1 MRTTALKLNRWPT
14 LWLMRIMVLLFV
26 GGCAKSVVAESAPRF
41 EGEFIQGGLLIGRL
55 PETMMGAK
63 VTVMGR
69 PVLTNSDGVFVFGLG
84 RDEKGPAEITLA
96 LNEQTH
102 TFQYSVQQR
111 TYNIQQIEGVAQK
124 HVTPP
129 DEVLDRIRREG
140 IKVREA
146 RALED
151 PRGDFLQSFIWPL
164 SGPITGVYGSQR
176 VYNGIPKSPHYG
188 VDIAAP
194 TGTAVVAPADGLI
207 TLAEP
212 DLYYSGGTVILDH
225 GHGISS
231 TFIHLHKV
239 LVAVGASVKQGQVIA
254 EVGATGRATGPH
266 LDWRMN
272 WFEHRLDP
280 AILMANVP
288 MQDANNSAVPT
299 KASNTA
305 TE

>member
-1 MRTTALKLNRWPT
+1 MRNTTLNLDPWPT
-14 LWLMRIMVLLFV
+14 GLLIRFIVLLLVV
-26 GGCAKSVVAESAPRF
+26 GGAKSVVAEPAPQF
-41 EGEFIQGGLLIGRL
+41 NGEFIQGGLLIGRL
-55 PETMMGAK
+55 PEGLMGAK

-69 PVLTNSDGVFVFGLG
+69 PVLTNTEGVFVFGLG
-84 RDEKGPAEITLA
+84 RDERGPAEITLA
-96 LNEQTH
+96 LKGQTH
-102 TFQYSVQQR
+102 TFRYSVKQR
-111 TYNIQQIEGVAQK
+111 TYNIQKIEGVAKK

-129 DEVLDRIRREG
+129 DEVLDRIRREAT
-140 IKVREA
+140 KVREA

-194 TGTAVVAPADGLI
+194 TGTTVVAPAGGLI

-239 LVAVGASVKQGQVIA
+239 LVTVGQSVQQGQAIA

-280 AILMANVP
+280 EILMSNVP
-288 MQDANNSAVPT
+288 MQNANNSAEPS
-299 KASNTA
+299 KPNNAD